1 MRDDRTRRATEVSQP
16 PIVVA
21 CVAEDLV
28 FMPTARRS
36 VREAIIRTPQSR
48 GSRGVQRRVT
58 PRQACPRPNGFGR
71 NLRSKTRW
79 FTGFCNSH
87 QVSHFATFFI
97 DARAEISVAES
108 RFDIFEDDDAA
119 RAHRFRCNGDA
130 LSHSGFDNDPSAGSP
145 TETLL
150 RLLLPLNDKVQW
162 TSRDVA
168 GSEPPTSPRSEHFTG
183 PFNRQIAPPTKNG
196 HAPPPIESRKSS
208 QSVNPYYVW
217 TWINQVAFLSDIGPC
232 KTNDLAGRELAAGT
246 TVVRVERK
254 RFKLDDRSPKT
265 PRPLNAPHPR
275 SQAETCGPSQSH
287 DESWVDRDTSTAT
300 TSSCCPRRA
309 RGGKGQRE
317 APFLNN
323 R

>member
-1 MRDDRTRRATEVSQP
+1 MRDDHTRRATEVSQP

-130 LSHSGFDNDPSAGSP
+130 LSHSGSLAQFAPVFVCTHGRVGCANATQTP
-145 TETLL
+145 
-150 RLLLPLNDKVQW
+150 RDKG
-162 TSRDVA
+162 TR
-168 GSEPPTSPRSEHFTG
+168 
-183 PFNRQIAPPTKNG
+183 
-196 HAPPPIESRKSS
+196 SRK
-208 QSVNPYYVW
+208 
-217 TWINQVAFLSDIGPC
+217 T
-232 KTNDLAGRELAAGT
+232 
-246 TVVRVERK
+246 
-254 RFKLDDRSPKT
+254 
-265 PRPLNAPHPR
+265 PHP
-275 SQAETCGPSQSH
+275 P
-287 DESWVDRDTSTAT
+287 
-300 TSSCCPRRA
+300 
-309 RGGKGQRE
+309 
-317 APFLNN
+317 L
-323 R
+323 